1 MNSRNNPTP
10 APYNM
15 LAMDFLSEVLES
27 VRLRCVVHSRNEFTA
42 PWGFYFPAEL
52 KGIPNASRIPGP
64 NESVPQGLG
73 GSFYLITQGQCW
85 LEVDDAGAPIQ
96 LGPGDLV
103 VLTESRSH
111 TLRDSP
117 DSPVRPLWEILKPE
131 HIQQR
136 GGARYGGGGA
146 LTTFICGPF
155 FSDDREHDR
164 LFPALPPCIHLPRG
178 APGSPGWLPDLTR
191 ILIAETESFG
201 PGSQGIIDHL
211 AQVLFIQAIRHYVA
225 ALQPDGRDAPGNWL
239 RAMFDPDIGQTLAKI
254 HATPEVPWTV
264 ASLAQSVAMSRSAF
278 AARFAELV
286 GQPPLHY
293 LTDYRMRK
301 AAELLR
307 NGRAAIKEIAGV
319 VGYDSE
325 AAFSH
330 AFKRV
335 FGVAPGAH
343 RKQQIRTPV

>member
-1 MNSRNNPTP
+1 
-10 APYNM
+10 M

-42 PWGFYFPAEL
+42 PWGFHFPAGL
-52 KGIPNASRIPGP
+52 KGIPQASRIPGP
-64 NESVPQGLG
+64 NESEPQGMG
-73 GSFYLITQGQCW
+73 GSFYLLTQGQCW
-85 LEVDDAGAPIQ
+85 LEVDEADAPIK
-96 LGPGDLV
+96 LAAGDLV

-111 TLRDSP
+111 KLRDSP
-117 DSPVRPLWEILKPE
+117 GTPVRPLSEILKPE

-155 FSDDREHDR
+155 FSEDREHDR

-178 APGSPGWLPDLTR
+178 APGSPAWLPDITK

-201 PGSQGIIDHL
+201 PGSQGVIDYL

-225 ALQPDGRDAPGNWL
+225 GLQSAGGDNRGSWL
-239 RAMFDPDIGQTLAKI
+239 RAMFDPGIGQALANI
-254 HATPEVPWTV
+254 HARPEVAWTV

-286 GQPPLHY
+286 GQPPLQY

-307 NGRAAIKEIAGV
+307 GGRAAIKEIAAM

-343 RKQQIRTPV
+343 RKQQIRAPV